1 MNKVPSSS
9 PDLTKENIEKLKEL
23 FPEILTDG
31 EQIDFDKL
39 KTILGQE
46 VNGEKERYSFNWYG
60 KKDAIL
66 GAQKPSKGTLRP
78 DKEKSKNFDTTE
90 NLYIE
95 GDNLEVLKL
104 LQKSY
109 SNKIKMIYI
118 DPPYNTG
125 NDFVYKDSFED
136 SLENYLEVTGQ
147 IDENG
152 NFITANVDKSGKYH
166 SNWLNMMYP
175 RIKLSR
181 NLLTNDGALMIS
193 IDDNEIENLVKITK
207 EIFGEKNVKV
217 IAVKMSESSGLKMAS
232 VNKLG
237 TIPKLKEYIVI
248 AKKDGLNKLY
258 FDLIDKEEWDDEYN
272 IYLENFD
279 ENDKKIIDEIKRQ
292 ELITEKDI
300 EFLDKLIGNVELKSV
315 SKKLKELAIDKQE
328 KIMEWKR
335 KNSYRICQ
343 SVTSASVLNLA
354 KIKKIK
360 TDKQLFFV
368 KSSSG
373 ELYFVKG
380 NYNEQ
385 SKKPRLQMIFAE
397 DNLTVHPGDFWM
409 DIKTTGLDNEGIV
422 PYKNGKKPLKLLV
435 RLLNS
440 ITNNDDEN
448 IILDCFSGSAS
459 TAHAVMKQNQ
469 EFLTNNKFIM
479 IQLPENLYS
488 SLENTRDSKAKKQIQ
503 ESIEFLKNYNKPA
516 NLSELGMLRIDLNG
530 EKLYEYGS
538 DKKLDIGYKVFK
550 LDKSNIR
557 EWNSDFDDLEDN
569 LFAYEDVF
577 VEGRSELDVV
587 YEIMLKNGLELTYNV
602 NQFEHEGKN
611 IYDIACGNLFV
622 CLADN
627 IDVSVAQIIV
637 EKRNEYGTDTSSV
650 VLKDAGFKNDS
661 DKLNV
666 IELLKDSGYPEE
678 NILTI

>member
-1 MNKVPSSS
+1 MNGESL
-9 PDLTKENIEKLKEL
+9 DITKENIDKLKKL
-23 FPEILTDG
+23 FPEIVTDG
-31 EQIDFDKL
+31 EKIDFEKL
-39 KTILGQE
+39 KTILGEE
-46 VNGEKERYSFNWYG
+46 VEGEKERYSLNWPG
-60 KKDAIL
+60 KKAAIL
-66 GAQKPSKGTLRP
+66 GAQKPSKGTLRL
-78 DKEKSKNFDTTE
+78 DKKRSKNFDITE

-109 SNKIKMIYI
+109 NNKIKMIYM

-207 EIFGEKNVKV
+207 ETFGEKNVKV
-217 IAVKMSESSGLKMAS
+217 IAVKMSESSGLKMTS

-279 ENDKKIIDEIKRQ
+279 ENDKKIIDKIKRQ

-335 KNSYRICQ
+335 KNSYRICR
-343 SVTSASVLNLA
+343 SVASDSVLNLA

-368 KSSSG
+368 KSLSG

-503 ESIEFLKNYNKPA
+503 ESIDFLKNYNKPA

-587 YEIMLKNGLELTYNV
+587 YEIMLKNGLDLTYKV
-602 NQFEHEGKN
+602 NQFEHAGRN
-611 IYDIACGNLFV
+611 IYDVAYGNLFV
-622 CLADN
+622 CLADD
-627 IDVSVAQIIV
+627 IDVSVAQGIID
-637 EKRNEYGTDTSSV
+637 KRNEYGTDTSSV
-650 VLKDAGFKNDS
+650 VLKDAGFKSDA